1 MMSVPKDIQLLHR
14 SVVGCPHLK
23 WIVSGKPVVALFPSL
38 GQARYTDSDRCFL
51 GKPSADESFRNSL
64 RLWIGFDEESNK
76 LLVTLTQRIRMT
88 RVKKHRL
95 FFLCLP
101 TDSLKLD
108 VDDPAMWLLSDH
120 TVPKELLKDVARKQP
135 QGQKSRL
142 LRLGFKIETN
152 KSWVIMPQYPS
163 TGKLSSDAASTLRK
177 LKTLSEASAF
187 DLFTSHDSWIQ
198 QALLKA
204 ECLLKKKDGISCPKI
219 QYSRFYPEGRAATTG
234 CWELQGLHDA
244 SDDTEEDNNYAKSR
258 LLKRKRDHAAPPP
271 YETEP
276 FAPRIGLGPEG
287 PVIENRCRQKGP
299 TLPLTIDTHTIT
311 HATDVS
317 LEYANTSEID
327 DRLLGYV
334 MRSSSPEAHAIVERV
349 EPSSVNATGP
359 VYVEARPTACGRHSS
374 HRRQCVS
381 VTARDVVSS
390 ATLATPFVFSDKC
403 LPASAFVPS
412 TPDAHGLSSTHPH
425 DADIS
430 TSCVPETPVNVAASH
445 VSPAIATN
453 SIRCIPTQQVPLV
466 LCSQNVV
473 AWLVELWK
481 RWPYAH
487 YTCITQLLLIG
498 GALDNMNVDSYHVAR
513 ARTLATLLDNQ
524 TTTQSAQLAARPDW
538 PHTSND
544 LIEDEIFELI
554 SWLTILDP
562 DGDMIFCGQLNEL
575 AVIKKMTQG
584 AAGSEREGIK
594 SYHDTSSLFKRSKAR
609 IVLSACTRFGGTV
622 LDQDKFIACKMRSE
636 RDRIGH

>member
-1 MMSVPKDIQLLHR
+1 MMSLPKDIQLLHQ

-51 GKPSADESFRNSL
+51 GKPSADESFRNNL
-64 RLWIGFDEESNK
+64 RLWIGVDEESNK

-120 TVPKELLKDVARKQP
+120 TVPKELLKDVAKKQP

-142 LRLGFKIETN
+142 LRMGFKIEKN

-177 LKTLSEASAF
+177 LKTLSEAAAF

-204 ECLLKKKDGISCPKI
+204 EGLLKEKDGISCPTI

-271 YETEP
+271 YVTKLSV
-276 FAPRIGLGPEG
+276 PRVGLGPG
-287 PVIENRCRQKGP
+287 DPVIGNRCRQKSP
-299 TLPLTIDTHTIT
+299 TLPLAIDAHTIT
-311 HATDVS
+311 HAADVS
-317 LEYANTSEID
+317 LEYADTSEID

-334 MRSSSPEAHAIVERV
+334 MRSSSPEARAIAERV
-349 EPSSVNATGP
+349 EPSSVNATSP
-359 VYVEARPTACGRHSS
+359 VYVEVHPTACGRQSS
-374 HRRQCVS
+374 HRRKYVS
-381 VTARDVVSS
+381 MTARDIVSS
-390 ATLATPFVFSDKC
+390 ATLATPFVFSDKY

-425 DADIS
+425 DADTS
-430 TSCVPETPVNVAASH
+430 TACVPETPVNVAASH
-445 VSPAIATN
+445 VPPAIATN
-453 SIRCIPTQQVPLV
+453 SIRCIPAQQVPHV

-513 ARTLATLLDNQ
+513 ARTLATLIDNQ
-524 TTTQSAQLAARPDW
+524 TTTQSAHLAAKPDW

-544 LIEDEIFELI
+544 LVEDEIFELI

-584 AAGSEREGIK
+584 TAGPEREGTK
-594 SYHDTSSLFKRSKAR
+594 SYHDTSSLFTRSKAQ